1 MHSRGNAACV
11 EIMGRGLHYLNQPPP
26 ATLGGSSLTS
36 DSLNEARRTSAMFR
50 ICQHHRYGEIDGI
63 RFDFRHPEIPV
74 SKWLMP
80 TITTRR
86 GTPGTTIGK
95 NKPYFWFPWYGNF
108 ESHGGNTIMPDVIL
122 TEGDIISIADVETQ
136 VIGKQFSSPPD
147 REVKRAVLKV
157 THSDGSTETIRN
169 GIIFRAA
176 AAVVEDIAS
185 HSIFDAISLRI
196 MEFFKIESV
205 RNVTGINANSEA
217 EYRALSGASFI
228 EEYFGDLRP
237 LLEESPIRSEDHKFT
252 FELWDVINSA
262 VGMGYFWAQVEAEA
276 EILPLAGQAKQIELR
291 AIDAGRK
298 SGASRRAKSQE
309 SWRDEAKQIAL
320 AFRKDNPGISQDD
333 LATEIIW
340 ILKSENLPKHGT
352 VKAYLITLE
361 REGTL
366 PRNNRRRAK

>member
-1 MHSRGNAACV
+1 MRRNYGQGAALLKLTPSRN
-11 EIMGRGLHYLNQPPP
+11 
-26 ATLGGSSLTS
+26 LGGSSLAS

-157 THSDGSTETIRN
+157 THSDGSTEIIRN

-185 HSIFDAISLRI
+185 HSIFDALSLRI
-196 MEFFKIESV
+196 MEYFKIESV
-205 RNVTGINANSEA
+205 RHTAEITAKSEA
-217 EYRALSGASFI
+217 EYRALSGAAFI
-228 EEYFGDLRP
+228 EEYFGDRRP
-237 LLEESPIRSEDHKFT
+237 LLEESPIRSDDHKFT
-252 FELWDVINSA
+252 FELWTVINSA

-276 EILPLAGQAKQIELR
+276 EILPLAGQAKQIEQR
-291 AIDAGRK
+291 AKDAGLK

-309 SWRDEAKQIAL
+309 SWRDEAKQIAI
-320 AFRKDNPGISQDD
+320 AFRRDNPGVSQDD
-333 LATEIIW
+333 LATEILW
-340 ILKSENLPKHGT
+340 SLKSGNPPKHGT
-352 VKAYLITLE
+352 VKAYLVTLE
-361 REGTL
+361 REGAL
-366 PRNNRRRAK
+366 PRNNRRKAK